1 MDLNALEC
9 GLVLVQVIRDSGD
22 RKRKGY
28 LRMLGSP

>member
-1 MDLNALEC
+1 MDLNGLEC
-9 GLVLVQVIRDSGD
+9 GLALLQVIQDSGD